1 MPPSASSHIVCASA
15 SSAGQVQRDNQDS
28 VFVGLTPQGA
38 LALVADGMG
47 GHRSGELASQKARDI
62 VIQALART
70 QKHPPL
76 AIARAVQQANLD
88 ILDYADAHPE
98 SQGMGTTLTVVLLD
112 DHLALVG
119 HVGDSRAYLVR
130 GGEIQQL
137 TRDHSWVAE
146 RVRQGLLSDT
156 EARQHQWRNIITNA
170 VGTKPV
176 VRLEL
181 SALTLQPGDR
191 LLLGSDG
198 LSLVLPDALILQI
211 VQSLPPEEAVDDL
224 IRRANERGAPDN
236 VTAALLTVRS
246 VEAHPK
252 AYTLPSE
259 LPVSVEIG
267 EGHEGLAKVEAAFPY
282 RGRLARLRRHPL
294 YPYRW
299 WLLGCLYLLVLF
311 VFFGLR

>member
-1 MPPSASSHIVCASA
+1 MAPHPLTRIICASA
-15 SSAGQVQRDNQDS
+15 SSAGQVQQDNQDS
-28 VFVGLTPQGA
+28 VFVGLTPRGA

-47 GHRSGELASQKARDI
+47 GHKSGELASQKARDI
-62 VIQALART
+62 VIQALARA

-88 ILDYADAHPE
+88 ILDYAEAHPE

-119 HVGDSRAYLVR
+119 HVGDSRAYLIR
-130 GGEIQQL
+130 GGKVRQL
-137 TRDHSWVAE
+137 THDHSWVAE
-146 RVRQGLLSDT
+146 RVRQGLLSDA

-170 VGTKPV
+170 VGTKPT

-191 LLLGSDG
+191 LLVCSDG
-198 LSLVLPDALILQI
+198 LSLVLPDELLLQI
-211 VQSLPPEEAVDDL
+211 VQGLPPEEAANDL

-236 VTAALLTVRS
+236 VTAAVLAVS
-246 VEAHPK
+246 NVEAHPK
-252 AYTLPSE
+252 AYTLPEE
-259 LPVSVEIG
+259 LPVLVEIG
-267 EGHEGLAKVEAAFPY
+267 EGSEGLSKVEGAFPY
-282 RGRLARLRRHPL
+282 RGRFARLRRHPL

-299 WLLGCLYLLVLF
+299 WLLGCVYLLALF
-311 VFFGLR
+311 FFFGLR